1 MGIILTGANEHGSA
15 GLAAVHRAGGVTIV
29 QEPDSAQVPLMV
41 LSALKR
47 SPPDLILP
55 LDAIAALLRTLADAD
70 AAAPRIVPQ
79 GE

>member
-1 MGIILTGANEHGSA
+1 MDRQASRA
-15 GLAAVHRAGGVTIV
+15 VQRAAGVTIV

-47 SPPDLILP
+47 SPPDFVLP
-55 LDAIAALLRTLADAD
+55 LDAIAALLRTLAGAD
-70 AAAPRIVPQ
+70 AAAPRIVPH